1 MDTPFQRNEHLFG
14 VLRRDTSRVSDERPP
29 VWVGHLV
36 LGVSDLDRSVAFW
49 TALGMREVERN
60 PHVAVLELRG
70 GTHLVLLP
78 GDVSPARGEEV
89 PFDLMVDDLDA
100 THAAWDD
107 DGMQPSMI
115 ERGRIHNTF
124 SVADPD
130 GRVLTVN
137 SSHVVGAV

>member
-1 MDTPFQRNEHLFG
+1 MQRNERVFG
-14 VLRRDTSRVSDERPP
+14 APRQGSCHTHWVKDDRPA
-29 VWVGHLV
+29 VWVGHVV
-36 LGVSDLDRSVAFW
+36 LGVSDLEGAAAFW
-49 TALGMREVERN
+49 TAVGRRETARN

-70 GTHLVLLP
+70 GTHLVLIP
-78 GDVSPARGEEV
+78 GDVSPARGEDV
-89 PFDLMVDDLDA
+89 PFDLMVEDLDA

-107 DGMQPSMI
+107 EGMQPSTI
-115 ERGRIHNTF
+115 EHGRIHRSF

>member
-1 MDTPFQRNEHLFG
+1 MHTPFQRNEHLFDAP
-14 VLRRDTSRVSDERPP
+14 RRDTSRVSDERPA
-29 VWVGHLV
+29 VWVGHV
-36 LGVSDLDRSVAFW
+36 SLGVSDLDRAVGFW
-49 TALGMREVERN
+49 TGLGMREIERN

-78 GDVSPARGEEV
+78 GAVSPARGADV

-107 DGMQPSMI
+107 EGMQPTTI
-115 ERGRIHNTF
+115 ERGRIHNSF

-130 GRVLTVN
+130 GRVLTVS
-137 SSHVVGAV
+137 SSHVVGPV